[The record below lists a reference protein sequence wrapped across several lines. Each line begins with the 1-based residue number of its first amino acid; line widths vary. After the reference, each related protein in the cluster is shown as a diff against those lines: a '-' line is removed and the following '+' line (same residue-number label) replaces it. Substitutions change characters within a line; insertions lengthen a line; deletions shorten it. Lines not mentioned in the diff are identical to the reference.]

1 MAQSP
6 RQVVEQ
12 QNKSHIGGIALA
24 ALVLLLFL
32 ARNYYLPSNPVK
44 PTASSPATV
53 QPVASQVPL
62 STLTTQP
69 QIGTASQGNNGE
81 QGNLPPL
88 ASAGSDQEK
97 KATRTP
103 TPKSQPRASP
113 TSRARATATATKPA
127 KAKATATP
135 TRKAVRS
142 QSGLPIIYYADL
154 PREAQNTIKLIDKG
168 GPFPYSRDGV
178 EFQNRE
184 RLLPRKDRGYY
195 HEYTV
200 ITPGS
205 DDRGARRIIAGENG
219 ELYYTDDHYAS
230 FKEVVR

>member
-1 MAQSP
+1 MTQSP

-12 QNKSHIGGIALA
+12 QNKSHMGRYALA
-24 ALVLLLFL
+24 ALLVLLFL
-32 ARNYYLPSNPVK
+32 ARNYYLPSDSVK
-44 PTASSPATV
+44 PTASSQATV
-53 QPVASQVPL
+53 QAVASQVPL

-69 QIGTASQGNNGE
+69 QVATANQSTDGE

-88 ASAGSDQEK
+88 ASAGNNQEK

-113 TSRARATATATKPA
+113 TSRVRATATATKPA

-219 ELYYTDDHYAS
+219 ELYYTDDHYDS

>member
-1 MAQSP
+1 MAQSQ
-6 RQVVEQ
+6 RQVAEPRSS
-12 QNKSHIGGIALA
+12 SHIGRYLIVAL
-24 ALVLLLFL
+24 LLLLFL
-32 ARNYYLPSNPVK
+32 ARNYYLPSQ
-44 PTASSPATV
+44 TTTSPATPIPTKLALPTV
-53 QPVASQVPL
+53 DA
-62 STLTTQP
+62 QP
-69 QIGTASQGNNGE
+69 QAEQVSQGNENQKG
-81 QGNLPPL
+81 GLTPL
-88 ASAGSDQEK
+88 SSAGNNQEK

-103 TPKSQPRASP
+103 TPKSRATPSP
-113 TSRARATATATKPA
+113 TARSR
-127 KAKATATP
+127 ATATP
-135 TRKAVRS
+135 TQKAAKPTPTATRKVIRS

-154 PREAQNTIKLIDKG
+154 PREAQNTIKLIDQG

-184 RLLPRKDRGYY
+184 RLLPRKNRGYY

-219 ELYYTDDHYAS
+219 ELYYTDDHYDS